1 MRIIPFILYLF
12 LIAMHEVISSDLT
25 TVYTAVIN
33 LPALAVLLVAT
44 YKSEVVSIW
53 FGFAAGVVIAAGMPD
68 LMGWHA
74 LILSVLGLTAF
85 HVRERLNL
93 DSLYAKLLLI
103 LGGVL
108 VHNVLVLIV
117 TRSDEFLYLLWSRA
131 LVGGI
136 LTSLVA
142 WFFFLIKEG
151 HITYAKMK
159 ALF

>member
-12 LIAMHEVISSDLT
+12 LIAMHEVISGDLT

-33 LPALAVLLVAT
+33 LPALMVLLVAI
-44 YKSEVVSIW
+44 YKSEAVSIW
-53 FGFAAGVVIAAGMPD
+53 FGFVAGVVMAAGMPD
-68 LMGWHA
+68 LLGWYA
-74 LILSVLGLTAF
+74 LILSGLGLVAY
-85 HVRERLNL
+85 HIRERLNL

-117 TRSDEFLYLLWSRA
+117 ICSDEFLYLLWSRA

-136 LTSLVA
+136 LTSLVG
-142 WFFFLIKEG
+142 WLFFLIREG
-151 HITYAKMK
+151 RITYAKMK